1 MQIPSP
7 LFYLLDH
14 RQLGLHHIDTAVLDL
29 ATHTIILGSTIV
41 IALDIDL
48 NILAL
53 PAT

>member
-14 RQLGLHHIDTAVLDL
+14 RQLSLHHIDTAVLDL
-29 ATHTIILGSTIV
+29 ATYTIILGGTIV

>member
-14 RQLGLHHIDTAVLDL
+14 RQLSLHHIDTAVLDL
-29 ATHTIILGSTIV
+29 STHTIILGGTIV

>member
-14 RQLGLHHIDTAVLDL
+14 RQLSLHHIDTAVLDL